1 MRKNLSDGR
10 MTASSTKIKIKWG
23 YKMDKIITFI
33 NFLIIFGISLYF
45 IAYTEISVILYFAI
59 MFLSMIMLVFI
70 EAIVVTIRRRKNE
83 NV

>member
-1 MRKNLSDGR
+1 
-10 MTASSTKIKIKWG
+10 
-23 YKMDKIITFI
+23 MDKIITFI

-45 IAYTEISVILYFAI
+45 IAYTEISAILYFAI
-59 MFLSMIMLVFI
+59 MFLSMIMLVII